1 MHFTLLVSEP
11 RAMYFAWQVNF
22 LYNKNTMN
30 MMHTRDAPTLDLL
43 MAHQEQIR
51 ALCRKYGV
59 RSLQVFGSVAR
70 GEGKEGSDV
79 DLLVRFSR
87 PVSLLHLIRL
97 ERELSEVL
105 GARVD
110 LVTERA
116 LSPYIRAQVIAASR
130 VVYESA

>member
-1 MHFTLLVSEP
+1 
-11 RAMYFAWQVNF
+11 
-22 LYNKNTMN
+22 
-30 MMHTRDAPTLDLL
+30 MHTQDAPSLDLL

-59 RSLQVFGSVAR
+59 RSLQAFGSVVR
-70 GEGKEGSDV
+70 GEGKEGSDI

-87 PVSLLHLIRL
+87 QVSLLHLIRL

-105 GARVD
+105 GVRVD

-116 LSPYIRAQVIAASR
+116 LSPYIRAQVIAASQ
-130 VVYESA
+130 VVYEGA